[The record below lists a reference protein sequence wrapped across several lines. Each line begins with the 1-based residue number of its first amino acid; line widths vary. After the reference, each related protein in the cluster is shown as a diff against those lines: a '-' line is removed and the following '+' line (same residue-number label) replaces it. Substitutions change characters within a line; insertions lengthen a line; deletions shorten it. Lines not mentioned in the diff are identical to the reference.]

1 LSTLFVVIH
10 IITCIFLILF
20 VLIQSGK
27 GSDMGSAFGG
37 MSQTYFGTKGGNIL
51 TKITTVLAVVFM
63 ITSIILTVI
72 QHRKTRSTVME
83 EVKTQQTKED
93 VKK

>member
-1 LSTLFVVIH
+1 MSTLFVVIH

-37 MSQTYFGTKGGNIL
+37 MSQTYFGSKGGNIL
-51 TKITTVLAVVFM
+51 TKITTTLAIIFM

-72 QHRKTRSTVME
+72 QHRKTSSTVME